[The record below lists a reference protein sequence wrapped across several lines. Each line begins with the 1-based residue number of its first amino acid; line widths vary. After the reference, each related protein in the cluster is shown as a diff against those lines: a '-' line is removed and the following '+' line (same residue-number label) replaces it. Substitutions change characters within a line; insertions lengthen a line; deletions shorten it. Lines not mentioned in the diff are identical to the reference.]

1 MEDNSNGLSFFKFFL
16 PRSSSKHLE
25 IPSAFTLSMQGD
37 WPENVVLHDRYNN
50 SWQVKV
56 GQHRDK
62 FYLRDGW
69 EKFVDDNS
77 IEGGDVIF
85 FEYFG
90 NGVFVTKIHDST
102 ACEKKRLGARKSSFK
117 QQKKV
122 PNDNYALEW
131 EKTSDEVAEE
141 IPTNDYAPHRK
152 DDNSSHER
160 EKATRTRRVSDLYRA
175 EIFQSG
181 FVQPNLHFARKIS
194 SKRKRQLRL
203 PSAFTLSVQGALPER
218 VFFQDRYENTW
229 QVKVEKVRSRL
240 YFGDGWTDFVED
252 NGIRVGHIVFFEY
265 SGNGLFKTKIHD
277 STACK
282 KKRFGACKAEKHR
295 KKAVNEERE
304 APKYIEE
311 NREIKMENEGND
323 VDDNYEFNYDNM
335 ADDVEEEIPTN
346 DRAPEMEQETTT
358 GEKKK
363 RTRTRRVTDIY
374 GREIFKAGL
383 MPVPVNPYFVTKIN
397 TKRKGEL
404 YIPKEV
410 VRDNILDLPDEI
422 VMIDP
427 HGRTWT
433 AKGKI
438 WKDGRRYY
446 TRGWRRLCQRNFV
459 EDEDICICEF
469 IETGQSLI
477 MDVSFVREE
486 TYNYY

>member
-1 MEDNSNGLSFFKFFL
+1 
-16 PRSSSKHLE
+16 
-25 IPSAFTLSMQGD
+25 
-37 WPENVVLHDRYNN
+37 
-50 SWQVKV
+50 KV

-69 EKFVDDNS
+69 EKFVEDNS

-90 NGVFVTKIHDST
+90 NGVFETKIHDST

-122 PNDNYALEW
+122 PNDTYALEW
-131 EKTSDEVAEE
+131 ENTRDEVAEE

-152 DDNSSHER
+152 DDYSSDER
-160 EKATRTRRVSDLYRA
+160 EKATRTRRVSDLYRGEA
-175 EIFQSG
+175 FQSG
-181 FVQPNLHFARKIS
+181 FVQPKPHFARKIS

-229 QVKVEKVRSRL
+229 QVKVEKVRSKL

-295 KKAVNEERE
+295 KKA
-304 APKYIEE
+304 
-311 NREIKMENEGND
+311 
-323 VDDNYEFNYDNM
+323 
-335 ADDVEEEIPTN
+335 
-346 DRAPEMEQETTT
+346 
-358 GEKKK
+358 
-363 RTRTRRVTDIY
+363 
-374 GREIFKAGL
+374 
-383 MPVPVNPYFVTKIN
+383 
-397 TKRKGEL
+397 L

-410 VRDNILDLPDEI
+410 VRDNILDLPEEI

-459 EDEDICICEF
+459 EDEDLCICEF

-486 TYNYY
+486 AYNYY